1 MWAVAGCGVAGRR
14 MGYEMAGR
22 KGDQVRTHETARKW
36 RLRARDLPRPD
47 GQSTYVLVGEDN
59 IHTYPYHNIIVIA
72 GQRERWPLI

>member
-1 MWAVAGCGVAGRR
+1 

-22 KGDQVRTHETARKW
+22 KGDQVRTHETVRKW
-36 RLRARDLPRPD
+36 RLRARDPPRPD

-59 IHTYPYHNIIVIA
+59 IHTYPYHNINVIA